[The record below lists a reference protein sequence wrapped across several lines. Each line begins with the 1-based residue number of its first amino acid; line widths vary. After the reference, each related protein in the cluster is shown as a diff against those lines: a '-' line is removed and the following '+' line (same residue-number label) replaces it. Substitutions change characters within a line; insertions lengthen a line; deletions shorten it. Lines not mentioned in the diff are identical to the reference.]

1 MSLINLKI
9 VLFSLFS
16 FTNVSVTEVLCV
28 RMFFNYYAEK
38 NDSCLLYHVFRIMF
52 MSFESSL
59 LTHVSCL
66 TYLVSCLMPHA
77 SCLLFYV
84 SCLTSPVSR
93 LLSHVSCLMSP
104 FSRLLSYASCL
115 TSPVSRLLSHVFCLT
130 ASVSRLL
137 FHVSLHMSPFI
148 CLLSHVYRQRIGGA
162 VGRVVRSDAGVYGF
176 MSWVGGCGGVNI
188 ADDDEMKTATNGV
201 KMLSKLILRCQAS

>member
-93 LLSHVSCLMSP
+93 LL
-104 FSRLLSYASCL
+104 
-115 TSPVSRLLSHVFCLT
+115 
-130 ASVSRLL
+130 
-137 FHVSLHMSPFI
+137 FHVSLHMSSFI